1 MPRSVKALLATVA
14 GLVLVL
20 SFHTR
25 PLGRVPALAGLARSG
40 SGSGGRVPTEGPLT
54 PGVQNSGNGTRKVT
68 GPVVFTRF
76 GDVQVQVT
84 MSSGRI
90 TDVTAVQLP
99 FEHPRSQ
106 MISQYAAPLLH
117 DETVQAQSAQIDT
130 VSGATYTSDGYRQS
144 LQSALDNARG

>member
-25 PLGRVPALAGLARSG
+25 PLARVPATAGLARG
-40 SGSGGRVPTEGPLT
+40 ASGGRVPTEGPLT
-54 PGVQNSGNGTRKVT
+54 PGVANNGNGTRTAT
-68 GPVVFTRF
+68 GPTVFTRF
-76 GDVQVQVT
+76 GNVQVKVT
-84 MSSGRI
+84 IKNGRI
-90 TDVTAVQLP
+90 TDVTATQLP

-106 MISQYAAPLLH
+106 MISDYAAPILH
-117 DETVQAQSAQIDT
+117 DEAIQAQNAQIDT

-144 LQSALDNARG
+144 LQAALDSANG

>member
-25 PLGRVPALAGLARSG
+25 PLARVPAAAGLARSG
-40 SGSGGRVPTEGPLT
+40 NGGRVPTEGPLT
-54 PGVQNSGNGTRKVT
+54 PGVANNGNGNRTVT
-68 GPVVFTRF
+68 GPAIFTRF
-76 GDVQVQVT
+76 GEVQVKVT
-84 MSSGRI
+84 VKGGKI
-90 TDVTAVQLP
+90 TAVTAAQLP

-106 MISQYAAPLLH
+106 MISDYAAPILH
-117 DETVQAQSAQIDT
+117 DETIQAQSAQIDT

-144 LQSALDNARG
+144 LQAALDSANG

>member
-25 PLGRVPALAGLARSG
+25 PLARPPATAGLAQG
-40 SGSGGRVPTEGPLT
+40 SSGGRAPTEGPLT
-54 PGVQNSGNGTRKVT
+54 PGVASSGNGTKTVT
-68 GPVVFTRF
+68 GPAIFTRF
-76 GDVQVQVT
+76 GNVQVKVT
-84 MSSGRI
+84 VKNGRI
-90 TDVTAVQLP
+90 TGVAAAQLP

-106 MISQYAAPLLH
+106 MISDYAAPILH
-117 DETVQAQSAQIDT
+117 DETIRAQNAQIDT

-144 LQSALDNARG
+144 LQAALDNADG